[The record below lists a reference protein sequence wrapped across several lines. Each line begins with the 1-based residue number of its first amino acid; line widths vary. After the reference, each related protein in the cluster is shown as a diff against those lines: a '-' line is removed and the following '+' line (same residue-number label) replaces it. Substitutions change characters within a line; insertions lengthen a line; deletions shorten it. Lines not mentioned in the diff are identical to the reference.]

1 MATFRNNIAQ
11 QCGIYPAIIAEHLW
25 YLYLNEACSD
35 REHLH
40 HGSYWCRC
48 SQMSMVSEFPFMT
61 RHMVEGAV
69 AVLKKKGLIRSG
81 CFNEDRFDHTN
92 WYTFTEYGVNMM
104 EANIPRLA
112 GRQDYEIP

>member
-1 MATFRNNIAQ
+1 MAKFRKNVAMKF
-11 QCGIYPAIIAEHLW
+11 GIPAAVVAEYLW

-92 WYTFTEYGVNMM
+92 WYTFTDYGVSVM
-104 EANIPRLA
+104 EAGIPGLSDRI
-112 GRQDYEIP
+112 DYEVP